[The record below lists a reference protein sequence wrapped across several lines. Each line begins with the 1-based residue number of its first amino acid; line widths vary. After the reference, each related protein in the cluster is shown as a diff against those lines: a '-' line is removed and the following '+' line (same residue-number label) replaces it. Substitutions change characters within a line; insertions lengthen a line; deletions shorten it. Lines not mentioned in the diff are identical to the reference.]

1 MPQKSDSRLESEI
14 RNLAQYI
21 KRFRVEIARINK
33 GETDSNFRNMSDH
46 LDAITQHTDSATHNI
61 LQNLE
66 GIADLVGQLQD
77 KSKDGDTNEI
87 CDAVMERATNAME
100 ECTFQDITG
109 QRVTKIISSIRFVE
123 ERVNAMVELMGRDM
137 IEAELEGLEE
147 PEPSPEDSDAALL
160 NGPQLPGQEISQD
173 DIDKLFA

>member
-1 MPQKSDSRLESEI
+1 MPQKADSRLESEI

-33 GETDSNFRNMSDH
+33 GDPDSNFRNMSDH

-77 KSKDGDTNEI
+77 KSTDGDTNQI
-87 CDAVMERATNAME
+87 CDAVMEKATNAME

-123 ERVNAMVELMGRDM
+123 ERVNAMIELMGREM
-137 IEAELEGLEE
+137 IEAEVESLVE
-147 PEPSPEDSDAALL
+147 PEPKDPDAELL
-160 NGPQLPGQEISQD
+160 NGPQLPGQAISQD